1 MSENHQRYMSY
12 LLRLWQVT
20 LKGRP
25 VWRASLES
33 ALTGERR
40 GFADLEDLFEFL
52 REETAVKPESKRHD
66 RG

>member
-20 LKGRP
+20 VEGRP

-33 ALTGERR
+33 PLTGERR
-40 GFADLEDLFEFL
+40 GFANLDDLFEYL
-52 REETAVKPESKRHD
+52 EEETAVGRESKRDD